1 MNINTHV
8 DSIQHSED
16 GRMRNAFPTIKRWAI
31 FWSRQFATRTVGLAM
46 LAGLAACSG
55 GASTEK
61 NADTTST
68 AAALSVNYTGP
79 AASSADVQAFKN
91 ELWVNI
97 VSSSRCGGCHNAN
110 GQAPSFAR
118 LDDVNQAYQ
127 AALQVVNLA
136 QPDQSRMVAK
146 VAGGHNCWTSSPSA
160 CADIL
165 TTWIRNW
172 ASAAGNAGSG
182 TQIQLV
188 APVVKD
194 VGATKTFPTSP
205 ALFSTTVY
213 PLLTQYCAG
222 CHTSSATTPQKP
234 YFASSDVNEAY
245 SESHAKINLDTPSLS
260 RFVVRLRDES
270 HNCWSNCAAN
280 ATTMLNAIT
289 AFTNGIPVTQVD
301 PTLVLSK
308 ALTMYDGTVASGG
321 NRYESHMIA
330 RYFFKEGTGSVAN
343 DTSGVDPA
351 ASLTLSGA
359 VAWSGGW
366 GLSVA
371 TGGKAQATTTASKK
385 LSDRIK
391 ASGEYTIEAWVAP
404 ANVAQEDAN
413 IVSYSGGN
421 TSRNFTLGQHGYQ
434 YEAYARSSKSDVNGE
449 RVLITSAADRDA
461 QASMQHVVLTYDP
474 VNGRKLYVN
483 GLYTGDSDSLG
494 GGTLSNWDDTFALVL
509 GNETSGTR
517 QWTGLIKFVEIH
529 DRALTL
535 DQIQQ
540 NFAAGVGE
548 RYYVLFNVSTLT
560 NVAQSYIMFEVAQY
574 DSYSYLFNK
583 PTFISLD
590 PNAQPGS
597 VQIKGMRIGIN
608 GAEAKVGQAYIPLN
622 VTVSNANYK
631 AGTGQL
637 LSSIGTVIGLEKG
650 PDADLFFLTFEQIG
664 SQSRAY
670 TDNTVLSAAAPV
682 DKDPVSDMGYR
693 AFEEIDATMSK
704 ITGVPR
710 TNTAVKATYQLVKQ
724 QLPTVENME
733 TFLSAHQIGIAQLG
747 SSYCSALVENSTLA
761 ASFFP
766 NLNLN
771 SNSLSGTTERNAVID
786 PLIAG
791 AVGNG
796 LTTQPDSAAVR
807 TELNNLMDRLC
818 TGGVCT
824 AGSARV
830 RVVVKAACTAA
841 LASAVTTVQ

>member
-1 MNINTHV
+1 
-8 DSIQHSED
+8 
-16 GRMRNAFPTIKRWAI
+16 MRNAFRTATAWIKQAAVL
-31 FWSRQFATRTVGLAM
+31 SV

-61 NADTTST
+61 NADTTANVSI
-68 AAALSVNYTGP
+68 ASINYAGP
-79 AASSADVQAFKN
+79 APESADVQAFKN

-97 VSSSRCGGCHNAN
+97 AVTSRCGGCHMEN
-110 GQAPSFAR
+110 GQSPSFAR
-118 LDDVNQAYQ
+118 RDDVNAAYQ

-136 QPDQSRMVAK
+136 QPDQSRMVTK
-146 VAGGHNCWTSSPSA
+146 VAGGHNCWTSSPQA

-172 ASAAGNAGSG
+172 ASASGNSGTG

-188 APVVKD
+188 APVDKD
-194 VGATKTFPTSP
+194 VGATKTFPAAATG
-205 ALFSTTVY
+205 FQNTVY
-213 PLLTQYCAG
+213 PLLTQYCSG
-222 CHTSSATTPQKP
+222 CHTSSAATPQKP

-245 SESHAKINLDTPSLS
+245 SEAHAKINLDTPSLS

-270 HNCWSNCAAN
+270 HNCWNVGCAAS
-280 ATTMLNAIT
+280 AAAMLTAINN
-289 AFTNGIPVTQVD
+289 FVGGISASVID
-301 PTLVLSK
+301 PTLVVSK

-351 ASLTLSGA
+351 ANLNLSGA

-371 TGGKAQATTTASKK
+371 AGGKAQATTNASKK

-421 TSRNFTLGQHGYQ
+421 ASRNFTLGQHGYQ
-434 YEAYARSSKSDVNGE
+434 YEGYARSDKSDANGE
-449 RVLITSAADRDA
+449 RVLITNAGDRDA
-461 QASMQHVVLTYDP
+461 QASLQHVVMTYDP
-474 VNGRKLYVN
+474 VNGRKIYVN
-483 GLYTGDSDSLG
+483 GVFTGDSDSLG
-494 GGTLSNWDDTFALVL
+494 GGGLSNWDDTFAFVL

-548 RYYVLFNVSTLT
+548 RYFVLFNVSSLT
-560 NVAQSYIMFEVAQY
+560 NVAQSYVMFEVSQY
-574 DSYSYLFNK
+574 DSYAYLFNK

-597 VQIKGMRIGIN
+597 FQIKGIRIGIN
-608 GAEAKVGQAYIPLN
+608 GAEAKVGQAYIPLD

-637 LSSIGTVIGLEKG
+637 LSNIGTVIALEKG
-650 PDADLFFLTFEQIG
+650 PDSDLFFLTFEQIG
-664 SQSRAY
+664 SHARAY
-670 TDNTVLSAAAPV
+670 SDTTVLSTATPADKAA
-682 DKDPVSDMGYR
+682 VSDVGYR
-693 AFEEIDATMSK
+693 VFEEIDATMSK

-710 TNTAVKATYQLVKQ
+710 TNTTVKTTYNLVKQ
-724 QLPTVENME
+724 QLPTVESME
-733 TFLSAHQIGIAQLG
+733 GFLSAHQIGIAQLG
-747 SSYCSALVENSTLA
+747 SSYCSALVDDATLRTA
-761 ASFFP
+761 FFP
-766 NLNLN
+766 GFNFSTATLGNA
-771 SNSLSGTTERNAVID
+771 TERNMVID
-786 PLIAG
+786 PLVARTLST
-791 AVGNG
+791 G
-796 LTTQPDSAAVR
+796 LSTQPVSANVSA
-807 TELNNLMDRLC
+807 ELNSLMDDLC
-818 TGGVCT
+818 VPGGVCAPSRT
-824 AGSARV
+824 PI
-830 RVVVKAACTAA
+830 VVKAACTAV
-841 LASAVTTVQ
+841 LASGVTTIQ

>member
-1 MNINTHV
+1 
-8 DSIQHSED
+8 
-16 GRMRNAFPTIKRWAI
+16 MRNAFRTAAVWIKPMAWI
-31 FWSRQFATRTVGLAM
+31 KQVTVLSV

-61 NADTTST
+61 NADTTANVSG
-68 AAALSVNYTGP
+68 ASINYVGP
-79 AASSADVQAFKN
+79 AADSADVQAFKN

-97 VSSSRCGGCHNAN
+97 AVSSRCGGCHNQTT
-110 GQAPSFAR
+110 GQAPEFAR
-118 LDDVNQAYQ
+118 TDDVNAAYQ

-146 VAGGHNCWTSSPSA
+146 VAGGHNCWTSSPQA

-172 ASAAGNAGSG
+172 ASASGNAGTG
-182 TQIQLV
+182 TQIQLT
-188 APVVKD
+188 APVDKD
-194 VGATKTFPTSP
+194 VGSTKTFPTAATGFQS
-205 ALFSTTVY
+205 TVY
-213 PLLTQYCAG
+213 PLLTQYCAT
-222 CHTSSATTPQKP
+222 CHTSAAATPQKP

-245 SESHAKINLDTPSLS
+245 SEAHSKINLDTPSLS

-270 HNCWSNCAAN
+270 HNCWNIGCAAS
-280 ATTMLNAIT
+280 ATAMENAIT
-289 AFTNGIPVTQVD
+289 AFANGIPVTQVD
-301 PTLVLSK
+301 PNLVVSK

-351 ASLTLSGA
+351 ANLTLSGA

-371 TGGKAQATTTASKK
+371 TGGKAQVMGSGGNQKFK
-385 LSDRIK
+385 DRIV

-421 TSRNFTLGQHGYQ
+421 MSRNFTLGQHAYQ
-434 YEAYARSSKSDVNGE
+434 YEGYARSDKTDANGE
-449 RVLITSAADRDA
+449 RVLITSANDKDA
-461 QASMQHVVLTYDP
+461 QASLQHVVMTYDP
-474 VNGRKLYVN
+474 VNGRKIYVN
-483 GLYTGDSDSLG
+483 GIFTGDNDSLG
-494 GGTLSNWDDTFALVL
+494 GGSLSNWDDTFAFVL

-548 RYYVLFNVSTLT
+548 RYFVLFNVSTLT
-560 NVAQSYIMFEVAQY
+560 NVAQSYVMFEVTQY
-574 DSYSYLFNK
+574 DSYAYLFNK

-597 VQIKGMRIGIN
+597 FQIKGIRIGVN
-608 GAEAKVGQAYIPLN
+608 GTEAKVGQAYIPLD
-622 VTVSNANYK
+622 VTISNANYK

-637 LSSIGTVIGLEKG
+637 LSNVGTIVALEKG
-650 PDADLFFLTFEQIG
+650 PSSDLFFLTFEQIG
-664 SQSRAY
+664 SHTHAY
-670 TDNTVLSAAAPV
+670 TDNTTATAAAAV
-682 DKDPVSDMGYR
+682 DKTPVSDVGYR
-693 AFEEIDATMSK
+693 LFEELDATMSK

-710 TNTAVKATYQLVKQ
+710 TNTAVKTTYELVKQ
-724 QLPTVENME
+724 QLPTVEGME
-733 TFLSAHQIGIAQLG
+733 GFLSAHQIGIAQLG
-747 SSYCSALVENSTLA
+747 SAYCNALVNDTTLRA
-761 ASFFP
+761 AFFP
-766 NLNLN
+766 GFNFSSATLGNA
-771 SNSLSGTTERNAVID
+771 TERNAIIN
-786 PLIAG
+786 PLLAKTIST
-791 AVGNG
+791 G
-796 LTTQPDSAAVR
+796 LITQPASANVS
-807 TELNNLMDRLC
+807 TELNNLMDNLC
-818 TGGVCT
+818 PGGACAVSRT
-824 AGSARV
+824 PI
-830 RVVVKAACTAA
+830 VVKAACTAVM
-841 LASAVTTVQ
+841 ASGVTTIQ